1 MAPTGL
7 KNRAGEFQGSD
18 VPGEIIATHF
28 QNVQWKQHHV
38 TLSQSNQYVSMPTV
52 CIYIYIYIYIYVCL
66 EVHPQLMQCPFF
78 SGHSW
83 IYCWPSWP
91 TVCTAESWKE
101 TAAAAAG
108 GKSMHEK

>member
-1 MAPTGL
+1 MKA
-7 KNRAGEFQGSD
+7 AG
-18 VPGEIIATHF
+18 
-28 QNVQWKQHHV
+28 
-38 TLSQSNQYVSMPTV
+38 QSNMGVA
-52 CIYIYIYIYIYVCL
+52 CL

-101 TAAAAAG
+101 TAAVAG